1 MVADAGAPGSHGV
14 MSDSGRVRGMRMGGA
29 GSGRAVGAGDPRR
42 SRARSAPPAGASGP
56 RPVVARGGPPPF
68 LQSLPRIL
76 IVQTGSTA
84 IEVQRRHGD
93 YDRWFRDALAKHD
106 LAFDLCDATR
116 AAIPAV
122 SSHVGVIVTGSVRS
136 VVSPEPWMEG
146 LAAFLRRA
154 EHAGVPVLA
163 VCFACQALARARGGQ
178 VVRSPSGWEIGAVE
192 VNPTVE
198 GRLDRLFEGL
208 PWPLPV
214 LATHEDRVESLP
226 PGAVL
231 LAGNDSAPVQAFRVG
246 ESVWGVQFHPEATV
260 AILRQLILLRRGT
273 LESGAGARSHE
284 SAGRAAAPHAA
295 AGNVEALLGRLASFD
310 PAPQRR
316 LLDNFVRICLRERE
330 PGRPM

>member
-1 MVADAGAPGSHGV
+1 
-14 MSDSGRVRGMRMGGA
+14 MRRGGA
-29 GSGRAVGAGDPRR
+29 ERGRAVLAGDSRR
-42 SRARSAPPAGASGP
+42 SRVRSAPPAGAAGP

-68 LQSLPRIL
+68 LQSLPRVL
-76 IVQTGSTA
+76 IIRTGSTA

-93 YDRWFRDALAKHD
+93 YDRWFRDALAGHD

-116 AAIPAV
+116 AAIPDA
-122 SSHVGVIVTGSVRS
+122 SSHVGVIVTGSVKS

-163 VCFACQALARARGGQ
+163 VCFGCQALAWARGGR
-178 VVRSPSGWEIGAVE
+178 VVRSPSGWEIGAAL
-192 VNPTVE
+192 VNLTGE

-214 LATHEDRVESLP
+214 LATHEDRVETLP

-231 LAGNDSAPVQAFRVG
+231 LAGNDSAPVQAFRIG

-260 AILRQLILLRRGT
+260 EIVRELILQRRQGLEADAREHGRAGEAGGEVERLFGLLRRFD
-273 LESGAGARSHE
+273 AR
-284 SAGRAAAPHAA
+284 
-295 AGNVEALLGRLASFD
+295 
-310 PAPQRR
+310 PQRR